1 LENGIVK
8 TAKFGFIALLVALV
22 GSQPFVT
29 AQAGKKDPSVV
40 PDWGQF
46 RGPKRDGVS
55 TETGL
60 LKEWPKAGPTLV
72 WKATGVGQAMS
83 SVSVVGN
90 KVFTMG
96 DGMMLALDAATG
108 KVLWKTMTGD
118 TGQPGAT
125 QGGPGP
131 RCTPA
136 SDGTLVIGL
145 FQHGTLVCLQAA
157 TGKEMWKHK
166 MSEYGGNTPGW
177 GYSES
182 PLLDGGMVLVSPGGT
197 KGAVVALNKMTG
209 AMVWQAT
216 QVKDQPH
223 YTSLIT
229 AEIGKVPQYLYFSQT
244 GVFGVSKAGQLL
256 WKGECEGKTAVCSS
270 PVVKDNFVFVS
281 CGYNVGS
288 HGFQI
293 STAGNQF
300 KAQQIYA
307 DPKVLSHHGGAVL
320 VGDHVYGAFEN
331 GMMCIEIK
339 TGKIAWQDRGV
350 GKGSIAAADGMLYC
364 RSEKGAVALAEASP
378 DGYKEHGR
386 FEQPERSKMDSWP
399 NIVVYGGKMYLR
411 DEDVLLCYNVSAK

>member
-1 LENGIVK
+1 VK
-8 TAKFGFIALLVALV
+8 TAKLGFLALLAALV
-22 GSQPFVT
+22 GSAPLVT
-29 AQAGKKDPSVV
+29 AQSAKKDPSVV

-46 RGPKRDGVS
+46 RGPHRDGVS

-60 LKEWPKAGPTLV
+60 LKEWPKGGPALA
-72 WKATGVGQAMS
+72 WKATGIGEGMS

-96 DGMMLALDAATG
+96 DGMMLALDANTG
-108 KVLWKTMTGD
+108 KILWKTMTGD
-118 TGQPGAT
+118 TGNTSAT
-125 QGGPGP
+125 QGGAGP
-131 RCTPA
+131 RGTPA
-136 SDGTLVIGL
+136 CDGTLVIGE
-145 FQHGTLVCLQAA
+145 FQHGTIVCVQAA
-157 TGKEMWKHK
+157 TGKEVWKHK
-166 MSEYGGNTPGW
+166 MSEWGGNTPAW

-244 GVFGVSKAGQLL
+244 GVFGISKAGQLL

-281 CGYNVGS
+281 CGYGVGS

-293 STAGNQF
+293 ATAGNQF

-307 DPKVLSHHGGAVL
+307 DPKALNHHGGAVV
-320 VGDHVYGAFEN
+320 VGDHVFGDFDN
-331 GMMCIEIK
+331 GIMCIEIK
-339 TGKIAWQDRGV
+339 TGKVVWQDRGA
-350 GKGSIAAADGMLYC
+350 GKGSIFAADGMLYC
-364 RSEKGAVALAEASP
+364 RGEGGTIALAEASAE
-378 DGYKEHGR
+378 GYKEHGR
-386 FEQPERSKMDSWP
+386 FDQPDRAKLPAWP
-399 NIVVYGGKMYLR
+399 NPVVYGGKMYIR
-411 DEDVLLCYNVSAK
+411 DGDNLFCYTVK